1 MDLSDNA
8 VKPYDECEKPAL
20 EGTFEVDGKTCST
33 GFTLYKEHIKTTPEY
48 AESISTVPAAT
59 IRQVAK
65 EYGEAAHIGETITID
80 GVTLPYRPVCV
91 DAFRASPATS
101 TPS

>member
-33 GFTLYKEHIKTTPEY
+33 GFTLCIKSIKT
-48 AESISTVPAAT
+48 
-59 IRQVAK
+59 IRRSMRKAFRPFRRDDSPGCE
-65 EYGEAAHIGETITID
+65 EYGEAAHIGD
-80 GVTLPYRPVCV
+80 YYHRWRDAPYRPVCV
-91 DAFRASPATS
+91 DAFSGITVTS